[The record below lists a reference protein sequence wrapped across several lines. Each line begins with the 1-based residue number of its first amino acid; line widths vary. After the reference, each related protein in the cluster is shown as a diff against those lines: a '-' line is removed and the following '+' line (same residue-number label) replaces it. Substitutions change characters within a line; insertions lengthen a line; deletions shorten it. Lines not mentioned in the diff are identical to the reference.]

1 MFDTI
6 IKLLSS
12 IISCTVGMIIVF
24 DFMDNLYES
33 KFYNKKIKII
43 LYFVFTALWFGIS
56 LFGIPLLS
64 FTYFVTITLII
75 GIFAYGAKNVKDIL
89 QIITFIISYAG
100 CDNIISILLSIFTG
114 NIPLYSKNATLLLIN
129 VIVVQTFM
137 IAITKFLIIF
147 FQKQKIPF
155 SYRRKYIFLTI
166 LPIINILII
175 YIILVLPTNNQ
186 ITRHLIIIL
195 MAIISEIFNLAVL
208 YFFENISNSLQL
220 ENEITLMQQRTDMQY
235 NYYQQL
241 EIEYKKSQNIM
252 HDIKN
257 HIKVLE
263 RLYQSGQNAEG
274 LEYAERITEIVE
286 GLCMKFKSNNR
297 ILNIIVNEK
306 IRICKDGHIDFTYLV
321 ENIDLSFISDMD
333 VTTIFANLLDN
344 AIEACN
350 KIVDETKQIT
360 LRVYQFNNMIIIN
373 LINSID
379 NAPVQDEGKLISSK
393 KNHKA
398 IGLSNVSAAVEKY
411 DGDINIEIEQKNFS
425 VSIMI
430 PKQSNRK

>member
-114 NIPLYSKNATLLLIN
+114 NIPLYSKNATLFLIN

-274 LEYAERITEIVE
+274 LEYAERISEIVE
-286 GLCMKFKSNNR
+286 GLGMKFKSNNR

>member
-114 NIPLYSKNATLLLIN
+114 NIPLYSKNATLFLIN

-274 LEYAERITEIVE
+274 LEYAERISEIVE
-286 GLCMKFKSNNR
+286 GLGMKFKSNNR
-297 ILNIIVNEK
+297 IFRSYK
-306 IRICKDGHIDFTYLV
+306 
-321 ENIDLSFISDMD
+321 M
-333 VTTIFANLLDN
+333 
-344 AIEACN
+344 
-350 KIVDETKQIT
+350 
-360 LRVYQFNNMIIIN
+360 
-373 LINSID
+373 
-379 NAPVQDEGKLISSK
+379 
-393 KNHKA
+393 
-398 IGLSNVSAAVEKY
+398 
-411 DGDINIEIEQKNFS
+411 
-425 VSIMI
+425 
-430 PKQSNRK
+430 

>member
-274 LEYAERITEIVE
+274 LEYAERISEIVE
-286 GLCMKFKSNNR
+286 GLGMKFKSNNR

>member
-1 MFDTI
+1 
-6 IKLLSS
+6 
-12 IISCTVGMIIVF
+12 
-24 DFMDNLYES
+24 
-33 KFYNKKIKII
+33 
-43 LYFVFTALWFGIS
+43 
-56 LFGIPLLS
+56 
-64 FTYFVTITLII
+64 
-75 GIFAYGAKNVKDIL
+75 
-89 QIITFIISYAG
+89 
-100 CDNIISILLSIFTG
+100 
-114 NIPLYSKNATLLLIN
+114 
-129 VIVVQTFM
+129 
-137 IAITKFLIIF
+137 
-147 FQKQKIPF
+147 
-155 SYRRKYIFLTI
+155 
-166 LPIINILII
+166 
-175 YIILVLPTNNQ
+175 
-186 ITRHLIIIL
+186 

-274 LEYAERITEIVE
+274 LEYAERISEIVE
-286 GLCMKFKSNNR
+286 GLGMKFKSNNR